1 MGLKDVVIKEARPL
15 PVILLVD
22 NSGSMA
28 NEKINT
34 VNLAIKEMISGFSSI
49 KNAKGKI
56 SLGVITF
63 GNNVEVVQPIE
74 KIENVTIPEFKAEG
88 KTWMGKA
95 IATKACQEGIRTR
108 WVTYPFLCR
117 ELSRL
122 KVEDKN
128 IVPERAY
135 TPTII
140 LLSDGLPSDCPGKMD
155 PLNYDFSQW
164 EPLKRLH
171 SSERLKKC
179 PKLALG
185 IGEGN
190 NYKML
195 NSFINNPDIP
205 VIKASELITI
215 TKFFQWVT
223 YSISKR
229 SVSSNPN
236 ETILE
241 NPKELFGEDEI
252 AYLVGLSE

>member
-15 PVILLVD
+15 PVLLLVD

-34 VNLAIKEMISGFSSI
+34 VNVALKEMIAEFNGI

-56 SLGVITF
+56 SVGIITF
-63 GNNVEVVQPIE
+63 GNTVEIVQPIK
-74 KIENVTIPEFKAEG
+74 KIEETVVPEFKAAG
-88 KTWMGKA
+88 KTWMGEAINKA
-95 IATKACQEGIRTR
+95 IDM
-108 WVTYPFLCR
+108 L
-117 ELSRL
+117 
-122 KVEDKN
+122 EDRN
-128 IVPERAY
+128 QVPERAY

-140 LLSDGLPSDCPGKMD
+140 LLSDGLPSDCPGRTD
-155 PLNYDFSQW
+155 PKNYDFSQW
-164 EPLKRLH
+164 EPLQRLH

-185 IGEGN
+185 IGDGT
-190 NYKML
+190 NYRML
-195 NSFINNPDIP
+195 NAFINNPEVP
-205 VIKASELITI
+205 VIKANDLATI

-236 ETILE
+236 EPVISD
-241 NPKELFGEDEI
+241 PKEMFGADEVE
-252 AYLVGLSE
+252 YLLSL

>member
-15 PVILLVD
+15 PVLFLVD

-34 VNLAIKEMISGFSSI
+34 VNFALKEMIAEFSAI

-56 SLGVITF
+56 SIGIITF
-63 GNNVEVVQPIE
+63 GNTVEVVQPID
-74 KIENVTIPEFKAEG
+74 KIDNIVVPEFQASG
-88 KTWMGKA
+88 KTWMGQA
-95 IATKACQEGIRTR
+95 IDQAITM
-108 WVTYPFLCR
+108 L
-117 ELSRL
+117 
-122 KVEDKN
+122 EDKN
-128 IVPERAY
+128 QVPERAY

-140 LLSDGLPSDCPGKMD
+140 LLSDGLPSDCSGKMD
-155 PLNYDFSQW
+155 PKNYDFSQW
-164 EPLKRLH
+164 EPLQRLH
-171 SSERLKKC
+171 ASKRLKKC

-185 IGEGN
+185 IGEGT

-195 NSFINNPDIP
+195 NAFISNPEVP
-205 VIKASELITI
+205 VIKANDLATI

-236 ETILE
+236 EPFIE
-241 NPKELFGEDEI
+241 DPKQMFSDDEVE
-252 AYLVGLSE
+252 YLKSLSL

>member
-15 PVILLVD
+15 PVLLLVD

-34 VNLAIKEMISGFSSI
+34 VNLAIKEMLAEFSAI

-56 SLGVITF
+56 SIGIITF
-63 GNNVEVVQPIE
+63 GNEVNVAQKIE
-74 KIENVTIPEFKAEG
+74 KIENVTISEFKAAG
-88 KTWMGKA
+88 KTWMGQA
-95 IATKACQEGIRTR
+95 IDLAVDMLED
-108 WVTYPFLCR
+108 R
-117 ELSRL
+117 EQ
-122 KVEDKN
+122 
-128 IVPERAY
+128 VPERAY

-155 PLNYDFSQW
+155 PNNYDFSQW

-171 SSERLKKC
+171 ESERLRKC

-185 IGEGN
+185 IGEGT
-190 NYKML
+190 NYRML
-195 NSFINNPDIP
+195 NAFINNQDVP
-205 VIKASELITI
+205 VIKANDLATI

-236 ETILE
+236 EPVLE
-241 NPKELFGEDEI
+241 NPSDKFDEDEM
-252 AYLVGLSE
+252 AYLRSLSM

>member
-1 MGLKDVVIKEARPL
+1 MGLKDVVIKEARAL
-15 PVILLVD
+15 PVLLLVD

-34 VNLAIKEMISGFSSI
+34 VNLALKEMIAEFSAI

-56 SLGVITF
+56 SIGIITF
-63 GNNVEVVQPIE
+63 GNTVEVIQPID
-74 KIENVTIPEFKAEG
+74 KIENIVLPEFKAAG
-88 KTWMGKA
+88 KTWMGQA
-95 IATKACQEGIRTR
+95 IDEAINM
-108 WVTYPFLCR
+108 L
-117 ELSRL
+117 
-122 KVEDKN
+122 EDRN
-128 IVPERAY
+128 QVLERAY

-155 PLNYDFSQW
+155 PQAFDFNEW

-171 SSERLKKC
+171 ESERLKKC

-185 IGEGN
+185 IGEGT

-195 NSFINNPDIP
+195 NAFINNPEVP
-205 VIKASELITI
+205 VIKANDLSTI

-236 ETILE
+236 EPIIEDPRQKFT
-241 NPKELFGEDEI
+241 EDEV
-252 AYLVGLSE
+252 AYLMSLAQ

>member
-15 PVILLVD
+15 PVLLLID

-34 VNLAIKEMISGFSSI
+34 VNLAIKEMIAEFSSI

-56 SLGVITF
+56 SIGAISF
-63 GNNVEVVQPIE
+63 GNTVEIVQPID
-74 KIENVTIPEFKAEG
+74 KIENVNIPEFSASG
-88 KTWMGKA
+88 KTWMGEA
-95 IATKACQEGIRTR
+95 INMAIDM
-108 WVTYPFLCR
+108 L
-117 ELSRL
+117 
-122 KVEDKN
+122 EDKN
-128 IVPERAY
+128 QVPERAY

-155 PLNYDFSQW
+155 SENYDFSEW
-164 EPLKRLH
+164 EPLQRLH

-185 IGEGN
+185 IGEGT
-190 NYKML
+190 NYNML
-195 NSFINNPDIP
+195 NAFINNSEVP
-205 VIKASELITI
+205 VIKANDLSTI

-229 SVSSNPN
+229 SVSNNPN
-236 ETILE
+236 EPVLE
-241 NPKELFGEDEI
+241 DPKEMFSEEEV
-252 AYLVGLSE
+252 AYLIELAQ

>member
-15 PVILLVD
+15 PVIFLVD

-34 VNLAIKEMISGFSSI
+34 VNLAIKEMIAEFSSI

-56 SLGVITF
+56 SIGVITF
-63 GNNVEVVQPIE
+63 GNTVEVVQPID
-74 KIENVTIPEFKAEG
+74 KIENIAIKEFKAMG
-88 KTWMGKA
+88 KTWMGQAIDKA
-95 IATKACQEGIRTR
+95 IDI
-108 WVTYPFLCR
+108 L
-117 ELSRL
+117 
-122 KVEDKN
+122 EDKN
-128 IVPERAY
+128 KVPERAY

-140 LLSDGLPSDCPGKMD
+140 LLSDGLPSDCPGMMETK
-155 PLNYDFSQW
+155 NYDFSQW

-171 SSERLKKC
+171 SSERLRKC

-185 IGEGN
+185 IGEGT
-190 NYKML
+190 NYNML
-195 NSFINNPDIP
+195 NAFINNPEVPI
-205 VIKASELITI
+205 IKAKDLATI

-236 ETILE
+236 EAVLE
-241 NPKELFGEDEI
+241 NPKDMFEEDEV
-252 AYLVGLSE
+252 AYLLGLSQ

>member
-1 MGLKDVVIKEARPL
+1 MGLKDVVIKEARSL
-15 PVILLVD
+15 PVLLLVD

-34 VNLAIKEMISGFSSI
+34 VNVALKEMLAEFSSI

-56 SLGVITF
+56 SVGIITF
-63 GNNVEVVQPIE
+63 GNKVEVMQPID
-74 KIENVTIPEFKAEG
+74 KIENVNVPEFQAAG
-88 KTWMGKA
+88 KTWMGEA
-95 IATKACQEGIRTR
+95 IDRAVEM
-108 WVTYPFLCR
+108 L
-117 ELSRL
+117 
-122 KVEDKN
+122 EDKN
-128 IVPERAY
+128 QVPERAY

-164 EPLKRLH
+164 EPLQRLH
-171 SSERLKKC
+171 TSERLRNC

-185 IGEGN
+185 IGEGT

-195 NSFINNPDIP
+195 NAFINNPNVP
-205 VIKASELITI
+205 VIKANDLATI
-215 TKFFQWVT
+215 TKFFKWVT

-236 ETILE
+236 EQILE
-241 NPKELFGEDEI
+241 DPKERFDEDEV
-252 AYLVGLSE
+252 AYLMGLSR

>member
-15 PVILLVD
+15 PVLLLVD

-34 VNLAIKEMISGFSSI
+34 VNVALKEMIAEFSAI

-56 SLGVITF
+56 NIGIISF
-63 GNNVEVVQPIE
+63 GNTVEVVQPID
-74 KIENVTIPEFKAEG
+74 KIENISVPEFCAGG

-95 IATKACQEGIRTR
+95 IDTAIDI
-108 WVTYPFLCR
+108 L
-117 ELSRL
+117 
-122 KVEDKN
+122 EDKDQ
-128 IVPERAY
+128 VPERAY

-140 LLSDGLPSDCPGKMD
+140 LISDGLPSDCPGKMN
-155 PLNYDFSQW
+155 PQEYDYLEW
-164 EPLKRLH
+164 EPIKRLH

-185 IGEGN
+185 IGKGTN
-190 NYKML
+190 NRML
-195 NSFINNPDIP
+195 ADFINNPDIP
-205 VIKASELITI
+205 VITANNLMTI

-223 YSISKR
+223 YSIGKR

-236 ETILE
+236 EAIIE
-241 NPKELFGEDEI
+241 DPRSMFSEDEVS
-252 AYLVGLSE
+252 YLIGLSQQ

>member
-15 PVILLVD
+15 PVLLLVD

-34 VNLAIKEMISGFSSI
+34 VNVALKEMLAEFSAI

-56 SLGVITF
+56 CIGIITF
-63 GNNVEVVQPIE
+63 GKTVEIVQPID
-74 KIENVTIPEFKAEG
+74 KIENISVPEFTASG
-88 KTWMGKA
+88 KTWMGQAIDKA
-95 IATKACQEGIRTR
+95 IDI
-108 WVTYPFLCR
+108 L
-117 ELSRL
+117 
-122 KVEDKN
+122 EDKN
-128 IVPERAY
+128 QVPERAY

-140 LLSDGLPSDCPGKMD
+140 LLSDGLPSDCPGKMN
-155 PLNYDFSQW
+155 PKNYDFSQW
-164 EPLKRLH
+164 EPLQRLH

-185 IGEGN
+185 IGDGT

-195 NSFINNPDIP
+195 NAFINDPKVP
-205 VIKASELITI
+205 VIKANDLATI

-229 SVSSNPN
+229 SVSNNPN
-236 ETILE
+236 KLILE
-241 NPKELFGEDEI
+241 NPKAMFGDDEV
-252 AYLVGLSE
+252 AYLMSLT